1 MLGPLTASKFV
12 NRTYHTARDRR
23 PQTAVSSVFYT
34 VPVHITDVESPF
46 PRIHACSRGNGLLEQ
61 CVRQSAVWWKVRGS
75 KGQDLV
81 ADQQVNDELHSA
93 QLDSQHVSSLIFC
106 TFSDTY
112 IFKDHVAARNTV
124 RLWHLHFPLDTEGYS
139 LLT

>member
-1 MLGPLTASKFV
+1 M
-12 NRTYHTARDRR
+12 
-23 PQTAVSSVFYT
+23 
-34 VPVHITDVESPF
+34 
-46 PRIHACSRGNGLLEQ
+46 
-61 CVRQSAVWWKVRGS
+61 WWKVRGS

-93 QLDSQHVSSLIFC
+93 QLDSSLIFC

-112 IFKDHVAARNTV
+112 IFKDQVATRNTI
-124 RLWHLHFPLDTEGYS
+124 RLWHLHLPLDTQEYS